1 MTEPRDA
8 VLSGA
13 VLSGASPEELLRAP
27 LPATYRAAHLRA
39 EDVDM
44 FDGAED
50 RDVRKSVAV
59 GEVPLPEIAPDEVLI
74 AVMAAAVNYNSVWS
88 ATFLPMPTFRFL
100 EKYARQGGWAARHDQ
115 PYHVIGSDCSGVIV
129 RVGSGVRRWQVG
141 DHVVI
146 HPVQVDD
153 QGAATHDDAMMDE
166 QQRAWGYETNFG
178 AFGEYAVVRA
188 SQLVAKPG
196 HLTWEESAANTLC
209 TTTSY
214 RMLVGAHGARMKQG
228 DVVLVWGA
236 AGGLGTYAVQ
246 LVKNGGGIPV
256 AVVSSPSKAEAV
268 RRLGCEHVIDRT
280 ELGLTGDPSDDP
292 AAVREIGKRL
302 GARIRELTGRDPDIV
317 FEHTGRA
324 TFALS
329 VFVVRRGGV
338 VVTCG
343 SSSGYQ
349 HSYDNRYLWMKL
361 NTVIGSHGGNLQEA
375 TESTR
380 LIASGAIVPALSEVH
395 PFEDVAEAMRRV
407 QLNEHVGKIV
417 VLCQAPSTGLGVTD
431 PGLRERLGEDRLA
444 PLMRDFAASI

>member
-1 MTEPRDA
+1 MMDLRA
-8 VLSGA
+8 ALQNG
-13 VLSGASPEELLRAP
+13 GSPEELVNAQ
-27 LPATYRAAHLRA
+27 LPAAYRAACLRA

-44 FDGAED
+44 FEGTED
-50 RDVRKSVAV
+50 RDVRKSVV
-59 GEVPLPEIAPDEVLI
+59 LSQVSLPEIAPDEVLI

-88 ATFLPMPTFRFL
+88 ATFLPLPTFRFL
-100 EKYARQGGWAARHDQ
+100 AKYARQGGWAARHDQ
-115 PYHVIGSDCSGVIV
+115 PYHVIGSDCSGIIV

-146 HPVQVDD
+146 HPVHVDD
-153 QGAATHDDAMMDE
+153 QGAATHDDAMMDD

-178 AFGEYAVVRA
+178 AFGEYAVARA
-188 SQLVAKPG
+188 SMLVPKPA

-214 RMLVGAHGARMKQG
+214 RMLVGSHGARMKQG

-236 AGGLGTYAVQ
+236 AGGLGSYAVQ

-256 AVVSSPSKAEAV
+256 AVVSSPTKAEAV
-268 RRLGCEHVIDRT
+268 RKLGCERVIDRT
-280 ELGLTGDPSDDP
+280 ALGLTGDPSGDP

-302 GARIRELTGRDPDIV
+302 GAHIRELTGRDPDIV

-343 SSSGYQ
+343 SSSGYE
-349 HSYDNRYLWMKL
+349 HLYDNRYLWMKL

-380 LIASGAIVPALSEVH
+380 LISSGAIVSAMSAVY
-395 PFEDVAEAMRRV
+395 PFEEVAEAMRLV
-407 QLNEHVGKIV
+407 QLNEHVGKVV
-417 VLCQAPSTGLGVTD
+417 VLCQAPGRGRGVTD
-431 PGLRERLGEDRLA
+431 PKLRERLGADQMA
-444 PLMRDFAASI
+444 PLMQLPAAV

>member
-1 MTEPRDA
+1 MTDLRDA
-8 VLSGA
+8 VLGGA
-13 VLSGASPEELLRAP
+13 DPDALLRAP

-44 FDGAED
+44 FDGTAD

-59 GEVPLPEIAPDEVLI
+59 GSVPLPEIAPDEVLI

-88 ATFLPMPTFRFL
+88 ATFLPLPTFTFL
-100 EKYARQGGWAARHDQ
+100 RRYARQGGWAARHDQ
-115 PYHVIGSDCSGVIV
+115 PFHVIGSDCSGIV
-129 RVGSGVRRWQVG
+129 VRIGSGVRRWQVG

-146 HPVQVDD
+146 HPVHVDD
-153 QGAATHDDAMMDE
+153 QSAAASDDAMQDD

-178 AFGEYAVVRA
+178 AFGEYAVARA

-214 RMLVGAHGARMKQG
+214 RMLVGSHGARMKQG

-236 AGGLGTYAVQ
+236 AGGLGAYAVQ

-256 AVVSSPSKAEAV
+256 AVVSSPAKADAV
-268 RRLGCEHVIDRT
+268 RRLGCERVIDRT
-280 ELGLTGDPSDDP
+280 ELGLTGDPSGDP
-292 AAVREIGKRL
+292 EAVRAIGKRL
-302 GARIRELTGRDPDIV
+302 GTRIRELAGRDPDIV

-324 TFALS
+324 TFGLS

-343 SSSGYQ
+343 SSSGYE
-349 HSYDNRYLWMKL
+349 HLYDNRYLWMKL

-380 LIASGAIVPALSEVH
+380 LIASGAIAPAVSEVH
-395 PFEDVAEAMRRV
+395 PFDDVAEAMRRV
-407 QLNEHVGKIV
+407 QLNEHVGKVV
-417 VLCQAPSTGLGVTD
+417 VLCQAPTTGLGVTD
-431 PGLRERLGEDRLA
+431 AALRDRLGDRVA
-444 PLMRDFAASI
+444 PLLRAG